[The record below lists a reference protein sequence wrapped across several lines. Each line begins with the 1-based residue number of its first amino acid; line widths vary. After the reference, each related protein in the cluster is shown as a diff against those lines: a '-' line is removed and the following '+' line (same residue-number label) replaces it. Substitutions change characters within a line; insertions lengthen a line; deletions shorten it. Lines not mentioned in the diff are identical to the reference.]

1 MSIRS
6 KVLAAAA
13 ALTLAG
19 GAAAGALPASA
30 VTDECGFSCVDLFSL
45 VNSTFASPGFILY
58 APGQATGDPV
68 VTYPASGGYP
78 GEDFSPGAPE
88 PLSDYWQAGL
98 VSAAVALHYGCDAGV
113 DFAVCTS
120 DEPDDLAFE
129 LSYSPYGAPSGL
141 CVGVASTAQQGTAVS
156 LQPCGVSG
164 KTVWIVDSSQS
175 IGSSYVPLINGS
187 DTNFSAPFVLTDSG
201 PVNGLSFEQ
210 GLDTTNLENPA
221 GQAPDNQLWGW
232 DVGPLPLSPL
242 TFGTTSLP
250 AAIGGEAYTAALAA
264 YGGFTPYTWSVTAGS
279 LPPGLSLDAT
289 TGVISGTPDVAGT
302 YDFTVTVTDGGGT
315 TASAPLSIS
324 VSGPVITALRPDTG
338 PVYGDTPVIITAT
351 GLSCPAGQSRCPL
364 SVTFGGKPAVV
375 EFVRGDQIYVV
386 DPAGTGTVAV
396 TVTVG
401 GVSSQAT
408 AATEFTYRGVGFIF

>member
-1 MSIRS
+1 MTIRS

-19 GAAAGALPASA
+19 GAAAAALPANA
-30 VTDECGFSCVDLFSL
+30 ATDECGVQCIDMFSL

-58 APGQATGDPV
+58 APGQAVGDPV
-68 VTYPASGGYP
+68 VTYPASVGYP
-78 GEDFSPGAPE
+78 GEDFTTSGLE
-88 PLSDYWQAGL
+88 PVSDYFQAGL
-98 VSAAVALHYGCDAGV
+98 VSAGVALHYGCEVGV
-113 DFAVCTS
+113 DAAQCNGV
-120 DEPDDLAFE
+120 PDDQAFE
-129 LSYSPYGAPSGL
+129 LQYAPYGAPTGM
-141 CVGVASTAQQGTAVS
+141 CVGVPSTAQQGTVVS
-156 LQPCGVSG
+156 VQPCGVSA

-175 IGSSYVPLINGS
+175 IYSSYVPLINGS
-187 DTNFSAPFVLTDSG
+187 DTNFSDPFVLTDSG

-210 GLDTTNLENPA
+210 GLDTTNLQNPA
-221 GQAPDNQLWGW
+221 GQTPDNQLWGW
-232 DVGPLPLSPL
+232 DFGSVPFSPL

-250 AAIGGEAYTAALAA
+250 AATGGEAYTAALAA

-289 TGVISGTPDVAGT
+289 TGVISGIPDVTGT
-302 YDFTVTVTDGGGT
+302 YDFTITVTDGEAT
-315 TASAPLSIS
+315 VSAPLSIS

-351 GLSCPAGQSRCPL
+351 DLSCPAGQARCPL

-375 EFVRGDQIYVV
+375 EFVRGDDIYVV

-408 AATEFTYRGVGFIF
+408 AATKFTYRGVGFIF